1 MMSVGSYG
9 SYSLPFMVKVIN
21 FVSGTHKFMASLIL
35 LFFVLVWPEPTTLAF
50 KVLLWSFLCNL
61 IYHFEEVTVLA
72 TWSQQ

>member
-1 MMSVGSYG
+1 MSVGSYG

-21 FVSGTHKFMASLIL
+21 FVSGTRKFMASLIL
-35 LFFVLVWPEPTTLAF
+35 VFFVLVWPEPTLAF